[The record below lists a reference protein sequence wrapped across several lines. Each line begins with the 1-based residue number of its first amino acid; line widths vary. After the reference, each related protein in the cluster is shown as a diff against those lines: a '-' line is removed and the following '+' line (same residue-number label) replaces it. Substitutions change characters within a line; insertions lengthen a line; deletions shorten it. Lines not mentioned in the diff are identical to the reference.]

1 MTLRELIDH
10 VTTRG
15 FFNKVGSH
23 LQMMN
28 SDWKDHD
35 ITEITKS
42 YRKVVDEIADLPGGD
57 DLTGHV
63 IVVDQVSADEI
74 SYIDVYM
81 KDEQGQRWRIDF
93 LDWNE
98 LVDLKIDDR
107 ISNEVSEMLAHI
119 LYEVTWWG
127 RTRRSVTDQ
136 GKELLAEAQDKDNL
150 LMFSLSSLNS

>member
-1 MTLRELIDH
+1 
-10 VTTRG
+10 
-15 FFNKVGSH
+15 
-23 LQMMN
+23 MMN

-81 KDEQGQRWRIDF
+81 KDEQGQRWSIDF

>member
-23 LQMMN
+23 LQVMN
-28 SDWKDHD
+28 SDWKDRD

-42 YRKVVDEIADLPGGD
+42 YRNVVDEIADLPGGD

-63 IVVDQVSADEI
+63 IVVDQVSADDV

-81 KDEQGQRWRIDF
+81 KDEQDQRWSIDF

-150 LMFSLSSLNS
+150 FVFSLSSLSS